1 VHSVLIIDDEQSIR
15 QSLGYLF
22 RGKGFSVHVAANIS
36 DGLKQAWTARPDL
49 VILDN
54 RLPDGTGL
62 QALELI
68 KADYPDMMV
77 IMLTAYANVPDAV
90 LAIRKGAYDYL
101 TKPVDLDALEIA
113 VARALET
120 QELKKENLVLK
131 LQRNSSNIGGIIG
144 SSREIHKLHLI
155 ISVLAENPDATV
167 LITGESGTGKE
178 LTARTIHMMSSRK
191 EKPFIDINCASLTE
205 HFLESELFGHEKGA
219 FTDAK
224 EMKKG
229 LLEVADGGTIFLD
242 EIAELSIGLQPRL
255 LRVIETKTFRRVG
268 GTRDI
273 KVDVRIMAATN
284 KDISDPE
291 NRKNFREDLYYR
303 LCVMPIHMPAL
314 RERDKDVLELA
325 RHFLSQ
331 GAGFKKNISEI
342 DRSCEEYLLA
352 YGWPGNVR
360 ELKNVIERAV
370 MLSPGPAITPEHLP
384 RELLETKRSDNPS
397 APPSSLD
404 EMEKDHI
411 REVMEYAGKN
421 QSYAA
426 RLLGISRSTLISKLR
441 RHGLL

>member
-1 VHSVLIIDDEQSIR
+1 MNSVLIIDDEQSIR

-22 RGKGFSVHVAANIS
+22 RGKGFSVHEAANIS
-36 DGLKQAWTARPDL
+36 DGLKLALTARPDL

-54 RLPDGTGL
+54 RLPDGNGL

-77 IMLTAYANVPDAV
+77 IMLTAYANVQDAV
-90 LAIRKGAYDYL
+90 HAIRKGAYDYL
-101 TKPVDLDALEIA
+101 TKPVDIDALEIA
-113 VARALET
+113 VDRALET
-120 QELKKENLVLK
+120 QQLKKENMVLK
-131 LQRNSSNIGGIIG
+131 LQRNRSNIGGIIG
-144 SSREIHKLHLI
+144 NSMEVHKLHLI
-155 ISVLAENPDATV
+155 IRVLAENPDTTV

-178 LTARTIHMMSSRK
+178 LTARTIHMLSARK

-224 EMKKG
+224 ETKKG
-229 LLEVADGGTIFLD
+229 LLEVADGGTVFLD

-303 LCVMPIHMPAL
+303 LCVMPIHMPTL

-325 RHFLSQ
+325 RHFLAH
-331 GAGFKKNISEI
+331 GAGFKKNITGISK
-342 DRSCEEYLLA
+342 DCEKYLLA

-360 ELKNVIERAV
+360 ELKNVVERAV
-370 MLSPGPAITPEHLP
+370 MLSPGPAITTEHLP
-384 RELLETKRSDNPS
+384 RELLETKRGDNPS
-397 APPSSLD
+397 AAPASLD

-411 REVMEYAGKN
+411 REMMEYAGNN